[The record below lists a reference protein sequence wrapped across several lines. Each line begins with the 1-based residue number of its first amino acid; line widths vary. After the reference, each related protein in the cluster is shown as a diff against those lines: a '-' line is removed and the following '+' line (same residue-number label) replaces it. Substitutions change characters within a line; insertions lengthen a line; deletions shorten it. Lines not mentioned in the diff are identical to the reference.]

1 MTAEF
6 RKIGDSIHKILDL
19 EGVVSGGLV
28 LKLYEDLFNENTSDS
43 NFLQALYFFLGRGKS
58 IGYLGE
64 DYDLYIDG
72 DMYYQYYTPEQAN
85 LFNAVKVNILEGYNK
100 ATIKTEQEEQVPLK
114 DYHELERRVENLKR
128 KNSTLSKEVSRYSK
142 YSGFF
147 AILTGLFLF
156 STILSLYMPTLMVD
170 SNKGTVS
177 QQPSTSGIVTS
188 FYSDES
194 RSDLKSTLTEADV
207 ISAKSTINNENLPDD
222 VKAKELQEIDNFL
235 SYFSTSKEITEESE
249 KPFTHAEY
257 VSLKDSIDKQPNAVL
272 RSRLLTQLT
281 SVALDRDI
289 YSEVVSKLEI
299 YPIEPSEYT
308 SLESDINLISSYSE
322 NLKTKAKEKLK
333 DTKEYVTSLGYD
345 LGEWL
350 WFKRYYKIV
359 HKKNYWGGDYKCK
372 SVSLQ

>member
-58 IGYLGE
+58 VGYLGE

-72 DMYYQYYTPEQAN
+72 DMYYQYYTPEQAD
-85 LFNAVKVNILEGYNK
+85 LFNAVKVNILKGYNK

-147 AILTGLFLF
+147 AILSGLFLF
-156 STILSLYMPTLMVD
+156 STLLALYMPTLTMD
-170 SNKGTVS
+170 SKKDTVA
-177 QQPSTSGIVTS
+177 QQPSQSGIVTS

-194 RSDLKSTLTEADV
+194 RSDLKSNLTEADV
-207 ISAKSTINNENLPDD
+207 IPAKSAIDNENLPDD

-235 SYFSTSKEITEESE
+235 SYFSISKEITEESE

-257 VSLKDSIDKQPNAVL
+257 ISLKDSIDKQPNAVL

-289 YSEVVSKLEI
+289 YSEVVSKLEN

-333 DTKEYVTSLGYD
+333 DTKEYVTSLGY
-345 LGEWL
+345 
-350 WFKRYYKIV
+350 
-359 HKKNYWGGDYKCK
+359 
-372 SVSLQ
+372 SLEE

>member
-1 MTAEF
+1 MAEF

-28 LKLYEDLFNENTSDS
+28 LRLYDDLFDENTSDS

-58 IGYLGE
+58 VGYLGD

-100 ATIKTEQEEQVPLK
+100 ATIQTEQEEQVPLK
-114 DYHELERRVENLKR
+114 DYHDLERRVENLKR
-128 KNSTLSKEVSRYSK
+128 KNYKLSREASKYSK

-147 AILTGLFLF
+147 ATLTGVFLF
-156 STILSLYMPTLMVD
+156 STILSLYMPTLVSD
-170 SNKGTVS
+170 PKKDTVT
-177 QQPSTSGIVTS
+177 QQPTLSGIVTS

-194 RSDLKSTLTEADV
+194 RSDLKSNLTEDYV
-207 ISAKSTINNENLPDD
+207 KSAKSTINNENLPED

-235 SYFSTSKEITEESE
+235 SYFTVSKEISKESD
-249 KPFTHAEY
+249 KPFTHTEY
-257 VSLKDSIDKQPNAVL
+257 VSLKDSIDKIPNAVL

-289 YSEVVSKLEI
+289 YSEVVAKLEV
-299 YPIEPSEYT
+299 YPIEHSVYT
-308 SLESDINLISSYSE
+308 DLSSDINLISSYSE
-322 NLKTKAKEKLK
+322 NLKTKAREKLK
-333 DTKEYVTSLGYD
+333 ETKEYVTSLGYD
-345 LGEWL
+345 LG
-350 WFKRYYKIV
+350 
-359 HKKNYWGGDYKCK
+359 
-372 SVSLQ
+372 Q

>member
-1 MTAEF
+1 MAEF

-28 LKLYEDLFNENTSDS
+28 LRLYDDLFDGNTSDS

-58 IGYLGE
+58 VGYLGE

-72 DMYYQYYTPEQAN
+72 DMIYQYYTPEQAN

-128 KNSTLSKEVSRYSK
+128 KNYKLSREASKYSK

-147 AILTGLFLF
+147 ATLTGVFLF
-156 STILSLYMPTLMVD
+156 STILSLYMTTLVSD
-170 SNKGTVS
+170 PKKDTVT
-177 QQPSTSGIVTS
+177 QQPSQSGIVTS

-194 RSDLKSTLTEADV
+194 RSDLKSTLTEDYV
-207 ISAKSTINNENLPDD
+207 KSAKSTINNENLPGD

-235 SYFSTSKEITEESE
+235 SYFSISKEISKEGD

-257 VSLKDSIDKQPNAVL
+257 VSLKDSIDRQPNAVL
-272 RSRLLTQLT
+272 RSRLLAQLT

-289 YSEVVSKLEI
+289 YSEVVAKLEI

-322 NLKTKAKEKLK
+322 SLKNKAKEKLK
-333 DTKEYVTSLGYD
+333 ETKEYVTSLGYD
-345 LGEWL
+345 LG
-350 WFKRYYKIV
+350 
-359 HKKNYWGGDYKCK
+359 
-372 SVSLQ
+372 Q

>member
-1 MTAEF
+1 MAEF

-28 LKLYEDLFNENTSDS
+28 LRLYDDLFDENTSDS

-58 IGYLGE
+58 VGYLGE

-72 DMYYQYYTPEQAN
+72 DMIYQYYTPEQAN

-114 DYHELERRVENLKR
+114 DYHELERRVENLKH
-128 KNSTLSKEVSRYSK
+128 KNYKLSREASKYSK

-147 AILTGLFLF
+147 ATLTGVFLF
-156 STILSLYMPTLMVD
+156 STILSLYMPTLVSD
-170 SNKGTVS
+170 PKKDTVTQQHS
-177 QQPSTSGIVTS
+177 QSGIVTS

-194 RSDLKSTLTEADV
+194 RSDLKSSLTEDYV
-207 ISAKSTINNENLPDD
+207 KSAKSTINNENLPDD
-222 VKAKELQEIDNFL
+222 IKAKELQEIDNFL
-235 SYFSTSKEITEESE
+235 SYFSISKEISKEAE
-249 KPFTHAEY
+249 KPFPHSEY

-289 YSEVVSKLEI
+289 YSEVVAKLEI

-322 NLKTKAKEKLK
+322 NLKNKAKEKLK
-333 DTKEYVTSLGYD
+333 ETKEYVTSLGYN
-345 LGEWL
+345 LGE
-350 WFKRYYKIV
+350 
-359 HKKNYWGGDYKCK
+359 
-372 SVSLQ
+372 

>member
-43 NFLQALYFFLGRGKS
+43 NFLQALYFFLGRGKTV
-58 IGYLGE
+58 GYLGE

-100 ATIKTEQEEQVPLK
+100 ATIQTEQEEQVPLK
-114 DYHELERRVENLKR
+114 DYHDLERRVENLKR
-128 KNSTLSKEVSRYSK
+128 KNYKLSREASKYSK

-147 AILTGLFLF
+147 ATLTGVFLF
-156 STILSLYMPTLMVD
+156 STILSLYMPTLVSD
-170 SNKGTVS
+170 PKKDTVT
-177 QQPSTSGIVTS
+177 QQPKQSGIVTS

-194 RSDLKSTLTEADV
+194 RSDLKSTLTEDYV
-207 ISAKSTINNENLPDD
+207 KSAKSTINNENLPED

-235 SYFSTSKEITEESE
+235 SYFSISDKITQDSD

-257 VSLKDSIDKQPNAVL
+257 ISLKDSINKIPNAII

-289 YSEVVSKLEI
+289 YSEVVSKLEV
-299 YPIEPSEYT
+299 YPIEPSVYT
-308 SLESDINLISSYSE
+308 DLSNNINLISSYSE
-322 NLKTKAKEKLK
+322 NLKTNAREKLK
-333 DTKEYVTSLGYD
+333 ETKEYVTSLGYD
-345 LGEWL
+345 LG
-350 WFKRYYKIV
+350 
-359 HKKNYWGGDYKCK
+359 
-372 SVSLQ
+372 Q

>member
-43 NFLQALYFFLGRGKS
+43 NFLQALYFFLGRGKTV
-58 IGYLGE
+58 GYLGE
-64 DYDLYIDG
+64 GYDLYIDG
-72 DMYYQYYTPEQAN
+72 DMIYQYYTPEQAD

-147 AILTGLFLF
+147 AILTGVFLF
-156 STILSLYMPTLMVD
+156 STILSLYMTTLVSD
-170 SNKGTVS
+170 PKKDTVTP
-177 QQPSTSGIVTS
+177 QPSQSGIVTS

-194 RSDLKSTLTEADV
+194 RSDLKSSLTEADV
-207 ISAKSTINNENLPDD
+207 ISAKSTIDNENLPDD
-222 VKAKELQEIDNFL
+222 VKAKELKEIDNFL
-235 SYFSTSKEITEESE
+235 SYFSISKEISKESD
-249 KPFTHAEY
+249 KPFIHAEY
-257 VSLKDSIDKQPNAVL
+257 ISLKDSIDKQPNAVL

-322 NLKTKAKEKLK
+322 NLKNKAKEKLK
-333 DTKEYVTSLGYD
+333 DTKEYVTSLGY
-345 LGEWL
+345 
-350 WFKRYYKIV
+350 
-359 HKKNYWGGDYKCK
+359 
-372 SVSLQ
+372 SLEE

>member
-43 NFLQALYFFLGRGKS
+43 NFLQALYFFLGRGKTV
-58 IGYLGE
+58 GYLGE

-72 DMYYQYYTPEQAN
+72 DMIYQYYTPEQAN
-85 LFNAVKVNILEGYNK
+85 LFNAVKVNILGGYNK

-128 KNSTLSKEVSRYSK
+128 KNYKLSREASKYSK

-147 AILTGLFLF
+147 ATLTGVFF
-156 STILSLYMPTLMVD
+156 FTTVLSLYMPTLMVD
-170 SNKGTVS
+170 SKKETVT
-177 QQPSTSGIVTS
+177 QQPTSSGIVTS

-207 ISAKSTINNENLPDD
+207 ISAKSAIDNDNLPDD

-235 SYFSTSKEITEESE
+235 SYFSVANKLAEEDD
-249 KPFTHAEY
+249 KPFSHSEY
-257 VSLKDSIDKQPNAVL
+257 VSLKNSINQQPNAVL
-272 RSRLLTQLT
+272 RSKLLTQLT

-299 YPIEPSEYT
+299 YPIEPSVYT
-308 SLESDINLISSYSE
+308 DLSSDINLISSYSE
-322 NLKTKAKEKLK
+322 NLKNKAKEKLK
-333 DTKEYVTSLGYD
+333 ETKEYVTSLGY
-345 LGEWL
+345 
-350 WFKRYYKIV
+350 
-359 HKKNYWGGDYKCK
+359 
-372 SVSLQ
+372 SLEE

>member
-43 NFLQALYFFLGRGKS
+43 NFLQALYFFLGRGKTV
-58 IGYLGE
+58 GYLGE

-72 DMYYQYYTPEQAN
+72 DMYYQYYTPEQAD

-100 ATIKTEQEEQVPLK
+100 ATIQTEQEEQVPLK
-114 DYHELERRVENLKR
+114 DYHELERRVENLKC
-128 KNSTLSKEVSRYSK
+128 KNSTLSKEVARYSK

-147 AILTGLFLF
+147 AILTGLLLF
-156 STILSLYMPTLMVD
+156 STILALYMPTLTVD
-170 SNKGTVS
+170 SKKDKVA
-177 QQPSTSGIVTS
+177 QQPNSSGIVTS

-222 VKAKELQEIDNFL
+222 IKAKELQEIDNFL
-235 SYFSTSKEITEESE
+235 TYFTISKEISKESN

-257 VSLKDSIDKQPNAVL
+257 VSLKDSINQQPNSVL

-289 YSEVVSKLEI
+289 YSEVVSKLEN

-308 SLESDINLISSYSE
+308 SLESDINLISSYSG

-333 DTKEYVTSLGYD
+333 DTKEYVTSLGY
-345 LGEWL
+345 
-350 WFKRYYKIV
+350 
-359 HKKNYWGGDYKCK
+359 
-372 SVSLQ
+372 SLEE

>member
-43 NFLQALYFFLGRGKS
+43 NFLQALYFFLGRGKTV
-58 IGYLGE
+58 GYLGE

-72 DMYYQYYTPEQAN
+72 DMIYQYYTPEQAN

-100 ATIKTEQEEQVPLK
+100 AIIKTEQEEQVPLK

-147 AILTGLFLF
+147 ATLAGVFLF
-156 STILSLYMPTLMVD
+156 STILSLYMLTLVSD
-170 SNKGTVS
+170 PKKDTVT
-177 QQPSTSGIVTS
+177 QQPTSSGIVTS

-207 ISAKSTINNENLPDD
+207 KSAKSKIDNENLPEDI
-222 VKAKELQEIDNFL
+222 KAKELQEIDNFL
-235 SYFSTSKEITEESE
+235 SYFSVSNKLSEEDD
-249 KPFTHAEY
+249 KPFSHIEY
-257 VSLKDSIDKQPNAVL
+257 ISLKDSINQQPNAVL

-289 YSEVVSKLEI
+289 YSEVVSKLEND
-299 YPIEPSEYT
+299 PIEPSQYT

-333 DTKEYVTSLGYD
+333 DTKEYVTSLGY
-345 LGEWL
+345 
-350 WFKRYYKIV
+350 
-359 HKKNYWGGDYKCK
+359 
-372 SVSLQ
+372 SLEE

>member
-1 MTAEF
+1 MAEF

-28 LKLYEDLFNENTSDS
+28 LRLYDDLFDENTSDS

-58 IGYLGE
+58 VGYLGE

-72 DMYYQYYTPEQAN
+72 DMIYQYYTPEQAH
-85 LFNAVKVNILEGYNK
+85 LFNAVKVNILKGYNK

-128 KNSTLSKEVSRYSK
+128 KNYKLSREASKYSK

-147 AILTGLFLF
+147 ATLTGVFLF
-156 STILSLYMPTLMVD
+156 STILSLYMPTLVSD
-170 SNKGTVS
+170 PKRETVV
-177 QQPSTSGIVTS
+177 QQPSQSGIVTS

-194 RSDLKSTLTEADV
+194 RSDLKTSLTEDYV
-207 ISAKSTINNENLPDD
+207 KSAKSTINNENLPED

-235 SYFSTSKEITEESE
+235 SYFSISKEISKESD
-249 KPFTHAEY
+249 KPFTHDEY
-257 VSLKDSIDKQPNAVL
+257 VSLKDSINKQPNAVL

-289 YSEVVSKLEI
+289 YSEVVSKLES
-299 YPIEPSEYT
+299 YPIEPSVYADL
-308 SLESDINLISSYSE
+308 SNDINLISSYSE
-322 NLKTKAKEKLK
+322 NLKTKAREKLK
-333 DTKEYVTSLGYD
+333 ETKEYVTSLGYD
-345 LGEWL
+345 LGE
-350 WFKRYYKIV
+350 
-359 HKKNYWGGDYKCK
+359 
-372 SVSLQ
+372 

>member
-43 NFLQALYFFLGRGKS
+43 NFLQALYFFLGRGKTV
-58 IGYLGE
+58 GYLGE

-72 DMYYQYYTPEQAN
+72 DMIYQYYTPEQAD
-85 LFNAVKVNILEGYNK
+85 LFKAVKVNILEGYNK

-147 AILTGLFLF
+147 AILTGVFLF
-156 STILSLYMPTLMVD
+156 STILALYMPTLMVD
-170 SNKGTVS
+170 SKKETVT
-177 QQPSTSGIVTS
+177 QQPSQSGIVTS

-207 ISAKSTINNENLPDD
+207 KSAKSTINNENLPDD

-235 SYFSTSKEITEESE
+235 SYFSISSKITQDSD

-257 VSLKDSIDKQPNAVL
+257 VSLKDSIDKIPNAVL

-289 YSEVVSKLEI
+289 YSEVISKLDN

-333 DTKEYVTSLGYD
+333 DTKEYVTSLGY
-345 LGEWL
+345 
-350 WFKRYYKIV
+350 
-359 HKKNYWGGDYKCK
+359 
-372 SVSLQ
+372 SLEE

>member
-43 NFLQALYFFLGRGKS
+43 NFLQALYFFLGRGKTV
-58 IGYLGE
+58 GYLGE

-72 DMYYQYYTPEQAN
+72 DMIYQYYTPEQAN

-156 STILSLYMPTLMVD
+156 STILALYMPTLTVD
-170 SNKGTVS
+170 SKKDTVA
-177 QQPSTSGIVTS
+177 QQPSQSGIVTS

-194 RSDLKSTLTEADV
+194 RSDLKSNLTEADV
-207 ISAKSTINNENLPDD
+207 ISAKSAIDNENLPGD

-235 SYFSTSKEITEESE
+235 SYFSVANKLAEEGD
-249 KPFTHAEY
+249 KPFSHSEY
-257 VSLKDSIDKQPNAVL
+257 VSLKDSINQQPNAVL

-289 YSEVVSKLEI
+289 YSEVVSKLEN
-299 YPIEPSEYT
+299 YPIEPGEYT

-333 DTKEYVTSLGYD
+333 DTKEYVTSLGY
-345 LGEWL
+345 
-350 WFKRYYKIV
+350 
-359 HKKNYWGGDYKCK
+359 
-372 SVSLQ
+372 SLEE

>member
-58 IGYLGE
+58 VGYLGE

-72 DMYYQYYTPEQAN
+72 DMVYHYYTPEQAN

-128 KNSTLSKEVSRYSK
+128 KNSTLSKEVARYSK

-156 STILSLYMPTLMVD
+156 STILALYMPTLVSD
-170 SNKGTVS
+170 PKKETVT
-177 QQPSTSGIVTS
+177 QQPSSSCILTS

-194 RSDLKSTLTEADV
+194 RSDLKSTLTEGDV
-207 ISAKSTINNENLPDD
+207 KSVKSTIDNENLPDD
-222 VKAKELQEIDNFL
+222 VKDKELQEIDNFL
-235 SYFSTSKEITEESE
+235 SYFSTSKEITKESE

-257 VSLKDSIDKQPNAVL
+257 ISLKDSIDKQPNAVL

-281 SVALDRDI
+281 SVALDKNI
-289 YSEVVSKLEI
+289 YSEVVTKLEN
-299 YPIEPSEYT
+299 YPIEPSVYT
-308 SLESDINLISSYSE
+308 DLSNDINLISSYSK
-322 NLKTKAKEKLK
+322 NLKTNAREKLK
-333 DTKEYVTSLGYD
+333 ETKEYVTSLGY
-345 LGEWL
+345 
-350 WFKRYYKIV
+350 
-359 HKKNYWGGDYKCK
+359 
-372 SVSLQ
+372 SLEE

>member
-43 NFLQALYFFLGRGKS
+43 NFLQALYFFLGRGKTV
-58 IGYLGE
+58 GYLGE

-72 DMYYQYYTPEQAN
+72 DMIYQYYTPEQAN

-128 KNSTLSKEVSRYSK
+128 KNSTLSKEVARYSK

-147 AILTGLFLF
+147 AILTGVFLF
-156 STILSLYMPTLMVD
+156 STILSLYMPTLVSD
-170 SNKGTVS
+170 PKKETVT
-177 QQPSTSGIVTS
+177 QQPSSSGIVTS

-207 ISAKSTINNENLPDD
+207 KSAKSTINNENLPDD
-222 VKAKELQEIDNFL
+222 VKDKELQEIDNFL
-235 SYFSTSKEITEESE
+235 SYFSTSKEITEKSE

-257 VSLKDSIDKQPNAVL
+257 ISLKDSIDKQPNAVL

-289 YSEVVSKLEI
+289 YSEVVSKLEN

-333 DTKEYVTSLGYD
+333 DTKEYVTSLGY
-345 LGEWL
+345 
-350 WFKRYYKIV
+350 
-359 HKKNYWGGDYKCK
+359 
-372 SVSLQ
+372 SLEE

>member
-1 MTAEF
+1 MAEF

-28 LKLYEDLFNENTSDS
+28 LRLYDDLFDENTSDS

-58 IGYLGE
+58 VGYLGD

-100 ATIKTEQEEQVPLK
+100 ATIQTEQEEQVPLK
-114 DYHELERRVENLKR
+114 DYHDLERRVENLKC
-128 KNSTLSKEVSRYSK
+128 KNYKLSREASKYSK

-147 AILTGLFLF
+147 ATLTGVFLF
-156 STILSLYMPTLMVD
+156 STILSLYMPTLVSD
-170 SNKGTVS
+170 PKKDTVT
-177 QQPSTSGIVTS
+177 QQPKQSGIVTS

-194 RSDLKSTLTEADV
+194 RSDLKSTLTEDYV
-207 ISAKSTINNENLPDD
+207 KSTKSTINNENLPDD

-235 SYFSTSKEITEESE
+235 SYFSVANKLSESSD
-249 KPFTHAEY
+249 KPFSHSEY
-257 VSLKDSIDKQPNAVL
+257 VSLKDSINKQPNTVL

-289 YSEVVSKLEI
+289 YSEVVAKLEI
-299 YPIEPSEYT
+299 FPIEPSEYT
-308 SLESDINLISSYSE
+308 SLDSDINLISSYSE

-333 DTKEYVTSLGYD
+333 ETKEYVTSLGYD
-345 LGEWL
+345 LG
-350 WFKRYYKIV
+350 
-359 HKKNYWGGDYKCK
+359 
-372 SVSLQ
+372 Q

>member
-43 NFLQALYFFLGRGKS
+43 NFLQALYFFLGRGKTV
-58 IGYLGE
+58 GYLGE

-72 DMYYQYYTPEQAN
+72 DMIYQYYTPEQAD

-114 DYHELERRVENLKR
+114 EYHELERRVENLKR
-128 KNSTLSKEVSRYSK
+128 KNFTLSKEVSRYSK

-147 AILTGLFLF
+147 AILTGVFLF
-156 STILSLYMPTLMVD
+156 STILALYMPTLMVD
-170 SNKGTVS
+170 SKKDTVAQQLS
-177 QQPSTSGIVTS
+177 QSGIVTS

-194 RSDLKSTLTEADV
+194 RSDLKSNLTEADV
-207 ISAKSTINNENLPDD
+207 ISAKSAIDNENLPDD
-222 VKAKELQEIDNFL
+222 IKAKELQEIDNFL
-235 SYFSTSKEITEESE
+235 SYFSISNQISKESD
-249 KPFTHAEY
+249 KPLTHAEY
-257 VSLKDSIDKQPNAVL
+257 VSLKDSIDKIPNAVL

-289 YSEVVSKLEI
+289 YSEVISKLEV

-333 DTKEYVTSLGYD
+333 DTKEYVTSLGYN
-345 LGEWL
+345 LEE
-350 WFKRYYKIV
+350 
-359 HKKNYWGGDYKCK
+359 
-372 SVSLQ
+372 

>member
-43 NFLQALYFFLGRGKS
+43 NFLQALYFFLGRGKTV
-58 IGYLGE
+58 GYLGE

-72 DMYYQYYTPEQAN
+72 DMIYQYYTPEQAD
-85 LFNAVKVNILEGYNK
+85 LFNAIKVNILEGYNK

-147 AILTGLFLF
+147 AILTGVFLF

-177 QQPSTSGIVTS
+177 QQPSYSGIVTS

-194 RSDLKSTLTEADV
+194 RSDLKSSLTEADV
-207 ISAKSTINNENLPDD
+207 ISAKSTINNENLPNN
-222 VKAKELQEIDNFL
+222 VKIKELKEIDNFL
-235 SYFSTSKEITEESE
+235 SYFSVANKLAEEDY

-257 VSLKDSIDKQPNAVL
+257 VSLKDSIDKQSNAVL
-272 RSRLLTQLT
+272 RSRLFTQLT

-289 YSEVVSKLEI
+289 YSEVVSKLEN

-308 SLESDINLISSYSE
+308 SLEFDINLISSYSE
-322 NLKTKAKEKLK
+322 NLKNKAKEKLK
-333 DTKEYVTSLGYD
+333 DTKEYVTSLGY
-345 LGEWL
+345 
-350 WFKRYYKIV
+350 
-359 HKKNYWGGDYKCK
+359 
-372 SVSLQ
+372 SLEE

>member
-58 IGYLGE
+58 VGYLGE

-72 DMYYQYYTPEQAN
+72 DMVYHYYTPEQAN

-128 KNSTLSKEVSRYSK
+128 KNSTLSKEVARYSE

-156 STILSLYMPTLMVD
+156 STILALYMPTLTVD
-170 SNKGTVS
+170 SKKDTVA
-177 QQPSTSGIVTS
+177 QQPSQSGIVTS

-194 RSDLKSTLTEADV
+194 RSDLKSNLTEADV
-207 ISAKSTINNENLPDD
+207 ISAKSAIDNENLPGD
-222 VKAKELQEIDNFL
+222 VKAKELKEIDNFL

-257 VSLKDSIDKQPNAVL
+257 ISLKDSIDKQPNAVL

-281 SVALDRDI
+281 SVALDRGI
-289 YSEVVSKLEI
+289 YSEVVSKLES

-333 DTKEYVTSLGYD
+333 DTKEYVTSLGY
-345 LGEWL
+345 
-350 WFKRYYKIV
+350 
-359 HKKNYWGGDYKCK
+359 
-372 SVSLQ
+372 SLEE

>member
-43 NFLQALYFFLGRGKS
+43 NFLQALYFFLGRGKTV
-58 IGYLGE
+58 GYLGE

-72 DMYYQYYTPEQAN
+72 DMYYQYYTPEQAD

-128 KNSTLSKEVSRYSK
+128 KNSTLSKEVARYSK

-147 AILTGLFLF
+147 AILTGLLLF
-156 STILSLYMPTLMVD
+156 STILALYMPTLTVD
-170 SNKGTVS
+170 SKKDTVA
-177 QQPSTSGIVTS
+177 QQPSQSGIVTS

-194 RSDLKSTLTEADV
+194 RSDLKSNLTEADV
-207 ISAKSTINNENLPDD
+207 KSAKSTINNENLPDD

-235 SYFSTSKEITEESE
+235 SYFTISKEITEDSE

-257 VSLKDSIDKQPNAVL
+257 ISLKDSIDKQPNAVL

-289 YSEVVSKLEI
+289 YLEVVSKLEN

-333 DTKEYVTSLGYD
+333 DTKEYVTSLGY
-345 LGEWL
+345 
-350 WFKRYYKIV
+350 
-359 HKKNYWGGDYKCK
+359 
-372 SVSLQ
+372 SLEE

>member
-1 MTAEF
+1 MAEF

-28 LKLYEDLFNENTSDS
+28 LRLYDDLFDENTSDS

-58 IGYLGE
+58 VGYLGD

-100 ATIKTEQEEQVPLK
+100 ATIQTEQEEQVPLK
-114 DYHELERRVENLKR
+114 DYHDLERRVENLKR
-128 KNSTLSKEVSRYSK
+128 KNYKLSREASKYSK

-147 AILTGLFLF
+147 ATLTGVFLF
-156 STILSLYMPTLMVD
+156 STILSLYMPTLVSD
-170 SNKGTVS
+170 PKKDTVT
-177 QQPSTSGIVTS
+177 QQPTLSGIVTS

-194 RSDLKSTLTEADV
+194 RSDLKSNLTEDYV
-207 ISAKSTINNENLPDD
+207 KSAKSTINNENLPED

-235 SYFSTSKEITEESE
+235 SYFTVSKEISKESD
-249 KPFTHAEY
+249 KPFTHTEY
-257 VSLKDSIDKQPNAVL
+257 VSLKDSINKQPNTVL

-289 YSEVVSKLEI
+289 YSEVVAKLEI
-299 YPIEPSEYT
+299 FPIEPSEYT
-308 SLESDINLISSYSE
+308 SLDSDINLISSYSE

-333 DTKEYVTSLGYD
+333 ETKEYVTSLGYD
-345 LGEWL
+345 LG
-350 WFKRYYKIV
+350 
-359 HKKNYWGGDYKCK
+359 
-372 SVSLQ
+372 Q

>member
-28 LKLYEDLFNENTSDS
+28 LKLYEDLFNENTPNS
-43 NFLQALYFFLGRGKS
+43 NFLQALYFFLGRGKAV
-58 IGYLGE
+58 GYLGE

-72 DMYYQYYTPEQAN
+72 DMYYHYYTPEQAN

-114 DYHELERRVENLKR
+114 DYHELERRVEHLKR

-156 STILSLYMPTLMVD
+156 STILALYIPTLTVD
-170 SNKGTVS
+170 SKKDTVT

-194 RSDLKSTLTEADV
+194 RSDLKSSLTEDDV
-207 ISAKSTINNENLPDD
+207 ISAKSAIDNENLPED
-222 VKAKELQEIDNFL
+222 VKAKELKEIDNFL
-235 SYFSTSKEITEESE
+235 SYFSVSKEISKEYD

-257 VSLKDSIDKQPNAVL
+257 ISLKDSVNQQPNAVL

-289 YSEVVSKLEI
+289 YSEVVSKLDI

-322 NLKTKAKEKLK
+322 NLKNKAKEKLK
-333 DTKEYVTSLGYD
+333 ETKEYVTSLGY
-345 LGEWL
+345 
-350 WFKRYYKIV
+350 
-359 HKKNYWGGDYKCK
+359 
-372 SVSLQ
+372 SLEE